1 MKGDRNMKFLKW
13 ICFLLVCLDVVGYVI
28 EKGKELDSFGN
39 LIGLLIGIAA
49 RVFVLYGT
57 ATCWLLS

>member
-1 MKGDRNMKFLKW
+1 MMVLKW
-13 ICFLLVCLDVVGYVI
+13 LCFILICIDVVGYII
-28 EKGKELDSFGN
+28 EKSREMEGIGT

-57 ATCWLLS
+57 LTCWLLA

>member
-1 MKGDRNMKFLKW
+1 MKFLKW

>member
-1 MKGDRNMKFLKW
+1 MNVLKW

-28 EKGKELDSFGN
+28 EKSNNIKCFSN
-39 LIGLLIGIAA
+39 LLGLLIGIAA

-57 ATCWLLS
+57 ATCWL